1 MAGIFTKR
9 IWQPCICQPNKLKW
23 EIKKTTDGAKRGAK
37 QKSGGAMA
45 HPGPP
50 LESPLDSNA
59 VFAVSSS
66 KDGKK
71 QNQSVHTHCISESF
85 RSGIRKKG

>member
-9 IWQPCICQPNKLKW
+9 IWQPCIFQPNELER
-23 EIKKTTDGAKRGAK
+23 EINKMPWGAKRGAK

-50 LESPLDSNA
+50 
-59 VFAVSSS
+59 
-66 KDGKK
+66 
-71 QNQSVHTHCISESF
+71 
-85 RSGIRKKG
+85 